1 LIAVAIENARAYEAV
16 ESLMQERS
24 QFMLRVA
31 HNMRAPLTATMSM
44 LHVLQEGYLGD
55 LDEKKRQHLKRVDR
69 RLETLNRTIGE
80 LLMLAHN
87 REGTAVMERGSVDV
101 GSLAERVGATFKD
114 EASRRE
120 LEFRVRVAAEVPRIT
135 GDSAMM
141 EQVLE
146 NLVSNAIKYTPS
158 GGSVSLAV
166 ESGDTG
172 QLRIEVRDTGIGIPY
187 KEQSQLFSD
196 FFRATNAKKVAEDG
210 TGLGLSIV
218 KQIVDMHGGRIH
230 VQSEE
235 GKGTKVV
242 IEFKQSSACPP

>member
-1 LIAVAIENARAYEAV
+1 
-16 ESLMQERS
+16 
-24 QFMLRVA
+24 
-31 HNMRAPLTATMSM
+31 MSM

-55 LDEKKRQHLKRVDR
+55 LDAKKQEHLKRVDR

-87 REGTAVMERGSVDV
+87 REGTAVMKRSPVDV
-101 GSLAERVGATFKD
+101 GSIAERVGATFKD
-114 EASRRE
+114 EASQRE
-120 LEFRVRVAAEVPRIT
+120 LEFRVRIAGAVPRIT
-135 GDSAMM
+135 GDSAMV

-158 GGSVSLAV
+158 NGSVSLVV

-172 QLRIEVRDTGIGIPY
+172 QLRIEVRDTGIGVPT

-196 FFRATNAKKVAEDG
+196 FFRASNAKKVEEDG

-230 VQSEE
+230 VQSDE
-235 GKGTKVV
+235 GKGTTVV
-242 IEFKQSSACPP
+242 IEFKQSSED